1 MESHSGCFLRCGEI
15 CSSWAEEDRQ
25 KSRGRERGE
34 EGERGKGKKNTVVHF
49 VSAENPRK
57 EGERTGSAEGDGNER
72 GVSKEETLSL

>member
-1 MESHSGCFLRCGEI
+1 MGSAPAGPRKNDRRGE
-15 CSSWAEEDRQ
+15 ERREGDRE
-25 KSRGRERGE
+25 RGREGKKGE
-34 EGERGKGKKNTVVHF
+34 KNTVVHF